1 MPRIAILSD
10 THVPSRASEIPDW
23 VEGELRSAD
32 HVVHAGDFDS
42 IDSFAAI
49 RHLSDGELTA
59 AAGNMD
65 PHSLDLPQVASVTLG
80 GRTFVVYHGTGS
92 VRGYQRRVKERVTEA
107 SDVEDPI
114 AVSGHTHEVLDV
126 TEGGLRILNP
136 GSATG
141 ASPASEATMMRAT
154 VEDGSLAVDVLR
166 G

>member
-10 THVPSRASEIPDW
+10 THIPSRASEIPGW
-23 VEGELRSAD
+23 VEDELRSAD
-32 HVVHAGDFDS
+32 HVIHAGDFDS

-65 PHSLDLPQVASVTLG
+65 PHPLDLPQVASETLG

-92 VRGYQRRVKERVTEA
+92 PRGYRRRVKERVAEA
-107 SDVEDPI
+107 SGVEDPI
-114 AVSGHTHEVLDV
+114 AIAGHTHEVLDV
-126 TEGGLRILNP
+126 TDDGLRILNP

-154 VEDGSLAVDVLR
+154 VEDGELSVEVLR